1 MTVWHARTRRTR
13 KLQLSV
19 SSPFINLSEYLSI
32 YVCTHT
38 RDNFTHTHT
47 NCLQVAIKTHSFTHT
62 QLPSRIHVMLVAAN
76 V

>member
-1 MTVWHARTRRTR
+1 MTVWHTRTRRTR

-47 NCLQVAIKTHSFTHT
+47 HTHT